1 VKRVASG
8 RGPRALPRFRSRV
21 RRVAIIVHP
30 GRPGLTGRLRP
41 LTALLAR
48 RRLASSVMVSTADP
62 ALARAMRE
70 FRPDL
75 VISLGG
81 DGTVLTAARAVAGTP
96 VPVLPVNL
104 GGLGFL
110 ASAERRD
117 LLPAVRDALD
127 GKWVVE
133 VRRLVR
139 ATLLPRGGGR
149 RRAGIA
155 VNEAALRHG
164 TNYRALRADLDLDG
178 EPLGTLLADG
188 LVVATATGST
198 AYSLSAGGPVLLD
211 GLDVLL
217 ATPVCPHTLGSRP
230 LVFAGTRTLTARVA
244 SREEGISL
252 SLDGQPGIPLSFGDA
267 VAFDHARE
275 TVRWLRPAGNAPLH
289 ALGAKLGWQGSPLRR
304 SP

>member
-1 VKRVASG
+1 VAVI
-8 RGPRALPRFRSRV
+8 A
-21 RRVAIIVHP
+21 HP
-30 GRPGLTGRLRP
+30 GRAALARRLKP
-41 LTALLAR
+41 LNALLAR
-48 RRLASSVMVSTADP
+48 RRIACTVLASTADTP
-62 ALARAMRE
+62 LRAAVRD

-81 DGTVLTAARAVAGTP
+81 DGTMLSAARAVAGSP
-96 VPVLPVNL
+96 VPLLPVNL

-117 LLPAVRDALD
+117 LLPAVRAALD
-127 GKWVVE
+127 GEWVVE
-133 VRRLVR
+133 TRRLVE
-139 ATLLPRGGGR
+139 AVLLPRGGGR

-155 VNEAALRHG
+155 VNEATLRHG
-164 TNYRALRADLDLDG
+164 TSYRALRADLDLDG

-198 AYSLSAGGPVLLD
+198 AYSLSAGGPVLVD

-244 SREEGISL
+244 SRDEGIAL
-252 SLDGQPGIPLSFGDA
+252 SLDGQPGLTLGFGDA
-267 VAFDHARE
+267 VAFAHARE
-275 TVRWLRPAGNAPLH
+275 TVRFLRPSGTAPLH
-289 ALGAKLGWQGSPLRR
+289 ALGTKLGWQGSPLRR